1 MFYAVGRENT
11 PRPAKGDAPTMT
23 VDALIEQ
30 ETTAP
35 EATETT
41 SDSAPQPS
49 STPATAVTEQSA
61 TSSDEPETTPAEED
75 AKPKR
80 GRPKGA
86 AAARKTR
93 TVELTLTVT
102 GTADGNWQAELKHG
116 SKWVAQGLE
125 IPAAAVSRA
134 AKELH
139 VDLSGPIDEVINAAR
154 EVQAA
159 KVAQL
164 EAELE
169 AAKLAL
175 AELDD

>member
-1 MFYAVGRENT
+1 
-11 PRPAKGDAPTMT
+11 MT
-23 VDALIEQ
+23 VDALIKQ
-30 ETTAP
+30 EETALEATTDSATQP
-35 EATETT
+35 AVSTTPDTPATETPA
-41 SDSAPQPS
+41 DAAPAADD
-49 STPATAVTEQSA
+49 AT
-61 TSSDEPETTPAEED
+61 
-75 AKPKR
+75 KGKR

-86 AAARKTR
+86 TAARKTR

-116 SKWVAQGLE
+116 TKWIAQGLE

-134 AKELH
+134 AAELH

-154 EVQAA
+154 ELQAA

-169 AAKLAL
+169 QAKQAL
-175 AELDD
+175 ADLEN

>member
-1 MFYAVGRENT
+1 
-11 PRPAKGDAPTMT
+11 MT
-23 VDALIEQ
+23 VDALTQQE
-30 ETTAP
+30 ETTL
-35 EATETT
+35 EATT
-41 SDSAPQPS
+41 DSAPQP
-49 STPATAVTEQSA
+49 A
-61 TSSDEPETTPAEED
+61 TSGEPTTEPNSSAPETDGEPA
-75 AKPKR
+75 KGKR

-154 EVQAA
+154 EQQAA
-159 KVAQL
+159 KVALL

-169 AAKLAL
+169 QAKQAL
-175 AELDD
+175 AELEN

>member
-1 MFYAVGRENT
+1 MFYAVASEYPSNRQ
-11 PRPAKGDAPTMT
+11 GDAPTMT
-23 VDALIEQ
+23 VDALIKQ
-30 ETTAP
+30 EETAL
-35 EATETT
+35 EATT
-41 SDSAPQPS
+41 DSATQPAAS
-49 STPATAVTEQSA
+49 SEPTTEPAGTTPTTETPADAAPA
-61 TSSDEPETTPAEED
+61 TDD
-75 AKPKR
+75 ATKGKR

-86 AAARKTR
+86 TAARKTR

-116 SKWVAQGLE
+116 TKWIAQGLD

-134 AKELH
+134 AAELH

-154 EVQAA
+154 ELQAA

-169 AAKLAL
+169 QAKQAL
-175 AELDD
+175 AELDN